1 MIALLLLLLPQV
13 LSDGSSIIEVC
24 YMSDNCEGFNKGES
38 KYRTILNENGLH
50 DFLNNQ
56 PDHVQ
61 YLRLLLQSES
71 KIVFEKDYDKN
82 NIDSVIYEQ
91 FANLESGNYVIT
103 YNEASISL
111 NDSVY
116 IQKLLSDDF
125 YIYLHGSESDN
136 QGTIYINRT
145 NNIKYSNINLIL
157 VDFPKNVLI
166 NMECDQEEADKPFTY
181 NITTVN
187 GVKVTP
193 TLNTCNSG
201 TIIINKFIIPN
212 PDDSSSPNTEST
224 EPENPPIES
233 NNDHS
238 ETNDDHIE
246 SNIPPIESSNDH
258 AETTN
263 DDHIESNIPP
273 IESSNDHAETT
284 NDHVESDDA
293 EKPFPTSIPRETP
306 SPSRTPLP
314 TRTVIPEIPMEN
326 HTIYSEAINMTTEG
340 FINTTNTNETVQV
353 TPDSYF
359 KVLFNQTSITIYENS
374 GFNSSSTPLYFSA
387 INGDS
392 TVIIDK
398 DVNHS
403 NIGITSDNSP
413 KVQVSK
419 PVNPLSF
426 FHDNSKGGSVSIHD
440 EGENYSYLELNEV
453 NNRNGDFKLIVGES
467 VESVSLSS
475 ILMTYI
481 SSFSI
486 SKEESSRAR
495 LLENDFG
502 DVKIHV
508 RDLIDITSHAN
519 ATLDNVELGGKLRIR
534 DDSSLVI
541 SNNASFLNDSC
552 IELLIDNNYNAN
564 ESLEKG
570 PIIKFEGPLE
580 SLPSSV
586 VLSSDGAPINVENLQ
601 VFQTKDT
608 EKCSLFE
615 DIFGYEEGRSGTIEV
630 SCDNETGEV
639 LLSAVQDVKKKG
651 KKLSTGA
658 IAGLIVAAV
667 AVLVVIIILIVYFV
681 KKKNK
686 KDKTVTKRAR
696 GSTLEDDSDSVGL

>member
-1 MIALLLLLLPQV
+1 MIAFLLLLLPQV
-13 LSDGSSIIEVC
+13 LSDDSSIIEVC

-38 KYRTILNENGLH
+38 KYTKKENENELL
-50 DFLNNQ
+50 DFLKSQ
-56 PDHVQ
+56 EHVQ
-61 YLRLLLQSES
+61 YLQLFLQNERE
-71 KIVFEKDYDKN
+71 IVFENDYENN

-103 YNEASISL
+103 YNEANISL

-125 YIYLHGSESDN
+125 YIYLHGSKSDN

-145 NNIKYSNINLIL
+145 NNMKYSNINLIL

-187 GVKVTP
+187 GVKVSP

-212 PDDSSSPNTEST
+212 PDDSSSPNTEPT

-246 SNIPPIESSNDH
+246 SNIPPIE
-258 AETTN
+258 T
-263 DDHIESNIPP
+263 
-273 IESSNDHAETT
+273 SNDHAETT

-293 EKPFPTSIPRETP
+293 ENPFPTSIPRETP

-387 INGDS
+387 INEDS

-453 NNRNGDFKLIVGES
+453 NNRNGDFKLVVGES

-486 SKEESSRAR
+486 SKEESSSAK
-495 LLENDFG
+495 LLENNFG

-519 ATLDNVELGGKLRIR
+519 ATLDNVELGGKLRIH

-615 DIFGYEEGRSGTIEV
+615 DIFGYDEGRSGTLEV

>member
-1 MIALLLLLLPQV
+1 MIAFLLLLLPQV
-13 LSDGSSIIEVC
+13 LSDDSSIIEVC

-38 KYRTILNENGLH
+38 KYTKKENENELL
-50 DFLNNQ
+50 DFLKSQ
-56 PDHVQ
+56 EHVQ

-71 KIVFEKDYDKN
+71 KIVFEKDYEEN

-111 NDSVY
+111 NDSVD

-125 YIYLHGSESDN
+125 YIYLHGSKSDN

-145 NNIKYSNINLIL
+145 NNMKYSNINLIL

-187 GVKVTP
+187 GVKVSP

-212 PDDSSSPNTEST
+212 PDDSISSNTEPT

-246 SNIPPIESSNDH
+246 SNIPPIE
-258 AETTN
+258 T
-263 DDHIESNIPP
+263 
-273 IESSNDHAETT
+273 SNDHAETT

-293 EKPFPTSIPRETP
+293 ENPFPTSIPRETP

-387 INGDS
+387 INEDS

-453 NNRNGDFKLIVGES
+453 NNRNGDFKLVVGES

-486 SKEESSRAR
+486 SKEESSSAK

-519 ATLDNVELGGKLRIR
+519 ATLDNVELGGKLRIH

-615 DIFGYEEGRSGTIEV
+615 DIFGYDEGRSGTLEV